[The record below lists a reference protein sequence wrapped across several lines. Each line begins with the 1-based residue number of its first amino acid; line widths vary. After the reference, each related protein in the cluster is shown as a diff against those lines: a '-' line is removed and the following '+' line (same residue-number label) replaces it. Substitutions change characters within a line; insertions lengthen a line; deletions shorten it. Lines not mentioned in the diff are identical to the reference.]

1 MCSQGGSRIAIIT
14 VGDKRSESHE
24 RTATGVVDTVTE
36 RNGTVGDPGATWAD
50 VVRKLAVA
58 SKPAVA
64 RNAKKVSA
72 ILSKGTA
79 GIDKRTQNAFVLQR
93 SFSQN
98 NPVNRF
104 KV

>member
-1 MCSQGGSRIAIIT
+1 
-14 VGDKRSESHE
+14 
-24 RTATGVVDTVTE
+24 
-36 RNGTVGDPGATWAD
+36 

-64 RNAKKVSA
+64 RTAKKVSA

-79 GIDKRTQNAFVLQR
+79 GIGKRTQNAFVLQR